1 MSFEDVRDLY
11 QDVIL
16 DRGRNPRHMHR
27 MEFFDAH
34 AHGDNPM
41 CGDQVEVRIKF
52 GPGGEVA
59 DAAFEAR
66 GCAISLASADLMA
79 ESVRGRDAVQI
90 RALADAFTTLVKTGE
105 AQSGDAA
112 LENLKPLSGVSEY
125 PSRIKCATLP
135 WSALIAALDHGQEQ
149 STHD

>member
-1 MSFEDVRDLY
+1 VSFDDSRDLY

-16 DRGRNPRHMHR
+16 DRGRNPRHMHK
-27 MEFFDAH
+27 MEPFDAH

-41 CGDQVEVRIKF
+41 CGDQIEVRLKF
-52 GPGGEVA
+52 AENGAVV

-79 ESVRGRDAVQI
+79 ESVRGRDPAQI
-90 RALADAFTTLVKTGE
+90 RALAASFTTLVKTGE
-105 AQSGDAA
+105 SDDTDTA
-112 LENLKPLSGVSEY
+112 LETLKPLSGVSEY

-135 WSALIAALDHGQEQ
+135 WSALIAALDHGQEVVH
-149 STHD
+149 T